1 MSKCTYF
8 SYCNKVYD
16 ELVFYFTATL
26 SKCSCRCMLVSI
38 VNAFSL
44 MLVLAF
50 WFVLQYPLKEVV
62 VIHQDPEALKDI
74 ESLQKYILEVSKLKK
89 VNRTPNHSN
98 IYIVLCIHI
107 AFFCFVFW

>member
-1 MSKCTYF
+1 
-8 SYCNKVYD
+8 
-16 ELVFYFTATL
+16 
-26 SKCSCRCMLVSI
+26 MLVCI
-38 VNAFSL
+38 VHAFSL

-62 VIHQDPEALKDI
+62 VIHQDPEALK
-74 ESLQKYILEVSKLKK
+74 SLQKYILEVSKLEK

>member
-1 MSKCTYF
+1 
-8 SYCNKVYD
+8 
-16 ELVFYFTATL
+16 
-26 SKCSCRCMLVSI
+26 MLVCI
-38 VNAFSL
+38 VHAFSL

-74 ESLQKYILEVSKLKK
+74 ESLQKYILEVSKLEK
-89 VNRTPNHSN
+89 VNRTPNHLN

-107 AFFCFVFW
+107 AFFCFVLFFGKLGRLI